1 MGVGARVFTTIQ
13 THSVSRSAPMET
25 AVEALVQA
33 SPRTCGTHRA
43 QYRRRQMLRQLL
55 VGDRRL
61 QWSMIVSQLDIKSAA
76 LALVTGKLAEARS
89 QLVAGPPQAM
99 VGANRRQIPLIVLAR
114 WMTRVCAA
122 TCRHLPS
129 LQLCERFEQQQQQ

>member
-1 MGVGARVFTTIQ
+1 MTK
-13 THSVSRSAPMET
+13 VSA
-25 AVEALVQA
+25 A
-33 SPRTCGTHRA
+33 TCCHLQLLL
-43 QYRRRQMLRQLL
+43 QYRRRQMFRQLL

-76 LALVTGKLAEARS
+76 VALVTGKLAEARS

-99 VGANRRQIPLIVLAR
+99 VGANRRQIPLMMLAR
-114 WMTRVCAA
+114 MMTRVCAA

-129 LQLCERFEQQQQQ
+129 LQLCERFEQQQ